1 MPTLNQVIGTI
12 LQDIGKAK
20 QTADVSSKEI
30 GEQYSKDAILKHFP
44 IPRVGIKN
52 LTIDLK
58 FAVTN
63 VTDNEIEIAVT
74 NSELEKI
81 SEANISSLQ
90 IDTEI
95 KNYQI
100 DNQQNVIEL

>member
-20 QTADVSSKEI
+20 QSADVTSKEI
-30 GEQYSKDAILKHFP
+30 GEQYKKDGILKHFP
-44 IPRVGIKN
+44 IPRVEIKN

-63 VTDNEIEIAVT
+63 VKNNEIEIAVT
-74 NSELEKI
+74 NSELEKMP
-81 SEANISSLQ
+81 EANISSLQ
-90 IDTEI
+90 LNTEI
-95 KNYQI
+95 NKYQI

>member
-20 QTADVSSKEI
+20 QTADVLSKEI
-30 GEQYSKDAILKHFP
+30 GEQYKNDAILKHFP
-44 IPRVGIKN
+44 IPRVGIKD
-52 LTIDLK
+52 LTINLK

-63 VTDNEIEIAVT
+63 VENGEIEVVVT

-90 IDTEI
+90 LNTEI

>member
-20 QTADVSSKEI
+20 QTADLSSKEI
-30 GEQYSKDAILKHFP
+30 GEQYKKDDILKHFP
-44 IPRVGIKN
+44 IPRVGIKD
-52 LTIDLK
+52 LTINLK
-58 FAVTN
+58 FSVTKVEN
-63 VTDNEIEIAVT
+63 GKIEVAVT

-81 SEANISSLQ
+81 SETNISSLQ
-90 IDTEI
+90 LNTEI

>member
-1 MPTLNQVIGTI
+1 MHTLNQVIGTI

-20 QTADVSSKEI
+20 QSADVSSKEI
-30 GEQYSKDAILKHFP
+30 GEQYSKDAILKNFP
-44 IPRVGIKN
+44 IPRVGIKDLSIN
-52 LTIDLK
+52 LK
-58 FAVTN
+58 FAITKVEN
-63 VTDNEIEIAVT
+63 DEIEIAVT

-81 SEANISSLQ
+81 PESNISSLQ